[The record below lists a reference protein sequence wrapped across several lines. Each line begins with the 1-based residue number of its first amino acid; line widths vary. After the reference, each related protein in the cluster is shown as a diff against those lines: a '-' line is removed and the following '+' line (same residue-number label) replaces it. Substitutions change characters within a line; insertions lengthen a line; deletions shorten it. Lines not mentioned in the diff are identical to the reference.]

1 MSVRSALHVSVRSAL
16 RVLTFVL
23 ALVLL
28 VIVIVFGAIFAFAYR
43 NRRPGF
49 SYFSPPGLNAKDEI
63 RSCVVPPRRPF

>member
-43 NRRPGF
+43 NHRPGF
-49 SYFSPPGLNAKDEI
+49 SYFSPPD
-63 RSCVVPPRRPF
+63 